1 MNLTRSVAI
10 FNSGKIAS
18 FAEETG
24 PLCYNSL
31 GYFTQSGKREE
42 SVHEKRSLR
51 WSLPE
56 LDEGFHINTPLRP
69 RGFAGQRRALQINGG
84 IE

>member
-24 PLCYNSL
+24 SLCYNSL
-31 GYFTQSGKREE
+31 GYFTQSGKRGELVLQLLTK
-42 SVHEKRSLR
+42 SGVFGGVYLSL
-51 WSLPE
+51 
-56 LDEGFHINTPLRP
+56 T
-69 RGFAGQRRALQINGG
+69 RGFTLTRH
-84 IE
+84 